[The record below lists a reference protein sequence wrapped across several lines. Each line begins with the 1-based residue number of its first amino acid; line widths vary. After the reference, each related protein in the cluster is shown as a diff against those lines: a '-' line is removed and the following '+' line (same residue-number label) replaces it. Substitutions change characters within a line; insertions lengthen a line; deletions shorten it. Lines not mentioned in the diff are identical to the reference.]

1 MYIIFYC
8 SFFLLYALICS
19 LVYGKQ
25 LTYSL
30 HDHRAVLDHSV
41 GKELPAVAVESFE
54 CLPGRGVAA
63 TLSGVKVCVDL
74 IIFLNQQSHM
84 ESSTYER
91 AYLLLDIINVCC
103 MKHHWTLLY
112 AVSCMCFT

>member
-74 IIFLNQQSHM
+74 ILFLNQQSHM
-84 ESSTYER
+84 ESLTYKR
-91 AYLLLDIINVCC
+91 TYLLLDIIKVWY